1 MMANPIPHSFVKS
14 LSRPFIEFRKNE
26 LLHQET
32 DMTPLEYSLHLQ
44 QEIKDKADELQLE
57 IEHELKL
64 IDERQRICIILA
76 EKNKG
81 LDEFNNTKAVIGEYE
96 YLYQKLVHE
105 EAKIRKRK
113 EELEREKPEEIP
125 DDPQIEHSLLNIN
138 IDGLYVW
145 RALKALKGEI
155 LLGKR
160 QMEDLKEEF

>member
-1 MMANPIPHSFVKS
+1 MGEN
-14 LSRPFIEFRKNE
+14 
-26 LLHQET
+26 
-32 DMTPLEYSLHLQ
+32 MTPLEYSLHLQ

-81 LDEFNNTKAVIGEYE
+81 LEEFNNTKSVIREYE

-105 EAKIRKRK
+105 VAKIRKRK
-113 EELEREKPEEIP
+113 EELEMEKPEEILDNP
-125 DDPQIEHSLLNIN
+125 PIEHPLLNIN

-145 RALKALKGEI
+145 HALEVLKGEI